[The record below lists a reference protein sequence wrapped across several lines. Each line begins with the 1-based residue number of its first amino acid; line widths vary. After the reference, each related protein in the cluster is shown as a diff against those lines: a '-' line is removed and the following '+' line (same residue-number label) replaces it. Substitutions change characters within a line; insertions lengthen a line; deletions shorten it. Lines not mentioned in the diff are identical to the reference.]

1 MNTVE
6 IKEVFFSSLFSS
18 TKDKVLS
25 MRIEESL
32 YKLLEELSK
41 EMETE
46 TVSETV
52 RKIISF
58 YLLSAIFEEEW
69 EKINSES
76 FEEFVQEV
84 AEAGDKI
91 EIQKFKRL
99 LQEVSEYLE
108 FLKTLGDKVRNSV
121 YFFEEKTQELG
132 ETISKLEQASIIWN
146 EELFNGEKVKM

>member
-6 IKEVFFSSLFSS
+6 MKKVFFSSLFSS

-32 YKLLEELSK
+32 YSLLEELSK

-58 YLLSAIFEEEW
+58 YLLSAIYEEEW
-69 EKINSES
+69 KKIHSEN
-76 FEEFVQEV
+76 FEEFIQEV
-84 AEAGDKI
+84 AQAGDKI
-91 EIQKFKRL
+91 ELHKFKRL
-99 LQEVSEYLE
+99 LQEFSEYLQ
-108 FLKTLGDKVRNSV
+108 FLKTLAEKVNNSV
-121 YFFEEKTQELG
+121 YFFEEKTEELG
-132 ETISKLEQASIIWN
+132 ETISKLEQASILWN